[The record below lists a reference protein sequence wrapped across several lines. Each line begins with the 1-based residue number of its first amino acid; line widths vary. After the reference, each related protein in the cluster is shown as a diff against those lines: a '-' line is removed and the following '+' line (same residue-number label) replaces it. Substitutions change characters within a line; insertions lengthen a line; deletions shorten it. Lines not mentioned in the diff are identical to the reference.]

1 MPSLSTDDYHKLL
14 QKIAVLETK
23 IHRLE
28 VNVEVNGLCG
38 NETTLPLIQSNGDDQ
53 ASTQLRSTDNMTKK
67 VDSVHYYKSSS
78 ENPLLDCPSAK
89 PRHKSCLLEGGGRI
103 TGRAQRAEISETDWP
118 SLPTRQRSSSTPVYG
133 RKQDWTTV
141 NRKVNNKPPKQLN
154 VKLQNRFAP
163 LSKDP
168 ASISDNHPSKSSEV
182 RSENLLK
189 SKRPQGKLKAR
200 PETLIVGDS
209 AVKDVQRMCGSNDVS
224 KQQSEVLKRDFTG
237 LLNTVNSLN
246 AAVFISGPVPPV
258 RGGDERFSRLFALN
272 KWLISACTDHSVHF
286 INNFNIFWERR
297 HLFKAN
303 GFNFNKSGVKLFTS
317 NLFYSIRHPSVLG
330 AKAEINEEL
339 SHKKEQTVL
348 QEQTKPSRNLE
359 EELHLPP
366 PGKSLRKERHLRQEE
381 GSLFASN
388 SLNNTNDQ
396 DQGPRPSPVPQ
407 TPDRPSPSSPS
418 LSPSSPHLKFTEEMM
433 ERVNAGLRSTP
444 RPNPFLSPINPP
456 PEQPKVCH
464 RAPPSTEQSKL
475 HCAAS
480 PPLVPPY
487 HLHALSPQ
495 SDV

>member
-1 MPSLSTDDYHKLL
+1 
-14 QKIAVLETK
+14 
-23 IHRLE
+23 
-28 VNVEVNGLCG
+28 
-38 NETTLPLIQSNGDDQ
+38 
-53 ASTQLRSTDNMTKK
+53 MTKK
-67 VDSVHYYKSSS
+67 VDSVQYYKSSS
-78 ENPLLDCPSAK
+78 DNPPLDCLGAK

-154 VKLQNRFAP
+154 VKLQNRFTP

-168 ASISDNHPSKSSEV
+168 GSISDNHPSKSSEV

-200 PETLIVGDS
+200 PETLILGDS
-209 AVKDVQRMCGSNDVS
+209 AVKDVQRMCGKNTKVLCFPKDMVNNLKERILQIADEYPTVTNIVLHTGSNDVS
-224 KQQSEVLKRDFTG
+224 KQQSEVLKRDFTR

-246 AAVFISGPVPPV
+246 AAVFISGPVPPI

-339 SHKKEQTVL
+339 SHKEEQTVL

-381 GSLFASN
+381 GSLLASN

-396 DQGPRPSPVPQ
+396 DQ
-407 TPDRPSPSSPS
+407 
-418 LSPSSPHLKFTEEMM
+418 
-433 ERVNAGLRSTP
+433 
-444 RPNPFLSPINPP
+444 
-456 PEQPKVCH
+456 
-464 RAPPSTEQSKL
+464 
-475 HCAAS
+475 
-480 PPLVPPY
+480 
-487 HLHALSPQ
+487 
-495 SDV
+495 